1 MAEAAKRT
9 KRAAP
14 AKKSATKRSQAGAAG
29 KPARKS
35 QGQARKPRARA
46 EARPRPK
53 PMQVASRIAEQLA
66 ELTGKIP
73 ESVTAIE
80 RNDDGWTI
88 QLEVVESR
96 RIPDSADMLALYL
109 VEADSSGD
117 LMGYRRQRRYA
128 RGHSGD
134 DPEANR

>member
-9 KRAAP
+9 KRTAP
-14 AKKSATKRSQAGAAG
+14 AKKSAAKRSQASATG

-53 PMQVASRIAEQLA
+53 PMQVAGRIAEQLA